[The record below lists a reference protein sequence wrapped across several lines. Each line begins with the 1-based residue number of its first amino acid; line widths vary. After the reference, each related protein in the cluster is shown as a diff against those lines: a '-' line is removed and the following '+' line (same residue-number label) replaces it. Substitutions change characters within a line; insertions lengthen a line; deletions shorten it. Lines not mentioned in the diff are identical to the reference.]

1 MKAIEAAY
9 NFVKAVY
16 NFIVGD
22 MVILAGTI
30 IAVLI
35 LALLNSV
42 PALTSLR
49 VASGFILVPAV
60 LIILLATLM
69 RETSNKR

>member
-1 MKAIEAAY
+1 MKAIEVVF
-9 NFVKAVY
+9 NFVRAIY

-22 MVILAGTI
+22 MVILTGMI

-42 PALTSLR
+42 SALASLR
-49 VASGFILVPAV
+49 VVSGVILVLAV
-60 LIILLATLM
+60 LIILLATLV
-69 RETSNKR
+69 RETSSKH